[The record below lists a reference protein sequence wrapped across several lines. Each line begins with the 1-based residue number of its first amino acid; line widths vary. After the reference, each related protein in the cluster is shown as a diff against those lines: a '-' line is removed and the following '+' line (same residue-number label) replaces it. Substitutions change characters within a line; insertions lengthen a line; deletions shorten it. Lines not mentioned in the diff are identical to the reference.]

1 MEPRWALLPSIAY
14 HCSMAIHFDSL
25 TVADLA
31 RQASQEHPLEC
42 CGILVGKRVQVD
54 AICLERFRSVRSEPR
69 ASTRAI
75 SPRSTD
81 DIVVMGSV
89 VVVGI
94 VPAKNIADGDRQK
107 KYQIDWAVL
116 IRAVR
121 AERDGE
127 LADLVSS
134 ELPGNVRRE
143 PCASHGDDRDGLRM
157 VGFYHSHPDGSSK
170 PSRFDRQA
178 GWSGYSY
185 VIVSIQPDRSAT
197 LSSWFIACDAG
208 VFVEEEVVFEGS
220 QAWGESS
227 PAERSLRRKGLMK
240 PR

>member
-1 MEPRWALLPSIAY
+1 
-14 HCSMAIHFDSL
+14 MAIHFDSL
-25 TVADLA
+25 TVASLA

-42 CGILVGKRVQVD
+42 CGILVGKRVHAD
-54 AICLERFRSVRSEPR
+54 AIRPERSRLFPAPR
-69 ASTRAI
+69 ALARAI
-75 SPRSTD
+75 SPCSTD
-81 DIVVMGSV
+81 DVGVAGSAIVA
-89 VVVGI
+89 GI

-116 IRAVR
+116 MCAVR

-134 ELPGNVRRE
+134 ELYGNVRRE
-143 PCASHGDDRDGLRM
+143 PCASHGDDHDGLRI

-178 GWSGYSY
+178 SWSGYSY

-197 LSSWFIACDAG
+197 LSSWFIACDAE

>member
-1 MEPRWALLPSIAY
+1 MPSIAY
-14 HCSMAIHFDSL
+14 HCSMAIHFDSF
-25 TVADLA
+25 TVASLA

-42 CGILVGKRVQVD
+42 CGILVGKRVHAETD
-54 AICLERFRSVRSEPR
+54 RRERFRSVRSEPR
-69 ASTRAI
+69 ALASAI
-75 SPRSTD
+75 SPCSTD
-81 DIVVMGSV
+81 DVGVAGSAIVA
-89 VVVGI
+89 GI

-107 KYQIDWAVL
+107 KYQIDWTSL
-116 IRAVR
+116 MRAVR

-134 ELPGNVRRE
+134 ELHGNVRRE
-143 PCASHGDDRDGLRM
+143 PRASHGVDRDGLQI

-178 GWSGYSY
+178 AWSGYSY